1 MNPKELMW
9 AIIKRYVSLKNPKTR
24 TELISATEEAYNSID
39 QRFIIEAINKLKAKI
54 PPLVIET
61 TGDG

>member
-1 MNPKELMW
+1 M

>member
-24 TELISATEEAYNSID
+24 TELISAKEEEY
-39 QRFIIEAINKLKAKI
+39 IIQLIKDALLRQLIN
-54 PPLVIET
+54 ES
-61 TGDG
+61 